1 MYNKWGRNT
10 KKLNVNMGKIFSRR
24 QLGKQNLF
32 PRADQFDAPKY
43 LLFVNQIRC
52 STEGMKKGT
61 F

>member
-1 MYNKWGRNT
+1 
-10 KKLNVNMGKIFSRR
+10 MGKIFSRR

-52 STEGMKKGT
+52 STEGMKKGS